1 MWLCGGDATRFGEH
15 VLHGGVVDVC
25 LAETRIIIL
34 VVGALGLV
42 AAHHVSLSRGL
53 LELPRWSA
61 LRMLKLLILVLLH
74 ILLLSHHSLL

>member
-1 MWLCGGDATRFGEH
+1 M
-15 VLHGGVVDVC
+15 LHGGVVDVC
-25 LAETRIIIL
+25 LTETRIVVL

-53 LELPRWSA
+53 LELSRWST

-74 ILLLSHHSLL
+74 ILLLSHHLLL